1 MHIGISRKRFFNL
14 TREERT
20 ELCNLRD
27 DPTIIIKGSDKVSA
41 VVVWDREDYLKVAYK
56 RAKRYLWGSPNL
68 QTFAT

>member
-41 VVVWDREDYLKVAYK
+41 VVVWDREDYLKVVYK
-56 RAKRYLWGSPNL
+56 RVKRCL
-68 QTFAT
+68 